1 MAKVLCVDC
10 KCSPEICNNQYF
22 TDCDNCTKETC
33 CCVSIHQNKKSQWF
47 FSKVKTMY
55 PAALGIEILC
65 IMSAQIGQ
73 SISFLLFGYHDLFG
87 IVTSY
92 ALGYGLASFTTFCTI
107 IGRYNVKNEI
117 DSCCSSLEHDGK
129 QGFVSNLKT
138 TFGDFVEGIK
148 KMPYLKNQKD
158 LKHIIKTCLYILITA
173 ESACIL
179 TAETVNLAFFRHA
192 LWLSIPLSL
201 FAAALVISLIESYK
215 ITRKT
220 RLQRNSIC

>member
-1 MAKVLCVDC
+1 MDEALKQLHPQ
-10 KCSPEICNNQYF
+10 KFF
-22 TDCDNCTKETC
+22 TKIK
-33 CCVSIHQNKKSQWF
+33 SI
-47 FSKVKTMY
+47 Y

-107 IGRYNVKNEI
+107 IGRYNTKNEL
-117 DSCCSSLEHDGK
+117 DGCCSALEHDGK

-138 TFGDFVEGIK
+138 TFGNFGKGVRKI
-148 KMPYLKNQKD
+148 PSLHNQKD

-173 ESACIL
+173 ESACIV

-192 LWLSIPLSL
+192 MWFSILLSL
-201 FAAALVISLIESYK
+201 FAAAFVVSIIESYK
-215 ITRKT
+215 ITKKPY
-220 RLQRNSIC
+220 